1 MYGLIS
7 VRESQEGNI
16 RVFEGV
22 TIPSPR
28 EPYVVKTEDPHGC
41 CTLCSL
47 GLDVKH
53 TVSSMYL
60 TCNKVMES
68 LSYCSFCALSTIYKS
83 LLYLQM
89 HSSAVMYFTPN

>member
-16 RVFEGV
+16 CVFEGV
-22 TIPSPR
+22 NVPSPR
-28 EPYVVKTEDPHGC
+28 ELYVVKTEDPRGC

-60 TCNKVMES
+60 TWNKVMES
-68 LSYCSFCALSTIYKS
+68 LSYCSFCALPIIYKS
-83 LLYLQM
+83 LLYQQM
-89 HSSAVMYFTPN
+89 HSSAVMYCTPN

>member
-1 MYGLIS
+1 MFLRLLPPVVHRITLSFKCFSQNEFITISSYGLIS

-22 TIPSPR
+22 NVPSPR

-53 TVSSMYL
+53 TVSSMY
-60 TCNKVMES
+60 
-68 LSYCSFCALSTIYKS
+68 
-83 LLYLQM
+83 
-89 HSSAVMYFTPN
+89 

>member
-1 MYGLIS
+1 MSQNEFITISVCGLIS

-22 TIPSPR
+22 NVPSPR
-28 EPYVVKTEDPHGC
+28 EPYVVKTDDPRGC

-53 TVSSMYL
+53 TVSSIYL
-60 TCNKVMES
+60 TCKKVIEL
-68 LSYCSFCALSTIYKS
+68 LSYCSFCALSIIYKS
-83 LLYLQM
+83 LM
-89 HSSAVMYFTPN
+89 